1 MQIQVFSD
9 VVCPWCF
16 IGTVRLD
23 RALAATGIDAAVS
36 YRPFLLAPDTPPGG
50 FNIPEYLRR
59 KYGADPRPLQQR
71 AEAEARKSGLDLDL
85 TRQPMSYP
93 TAAAHTLIRHAGPK
107 GTQRALVR
115 ALFVSYFQEAR
126 NISAPEVLAP
136 LAAQHGFS
144 AEEATA
150 LIADPAELATTHR
163 EIEDAYAL
171 GVQGVP
177 FFVLDDAVALSG
189 AQPEEVF
196 RQLLEERRQAG

>member
-23 RALAATGIDAAVS
+23 RALAALALDATVT
-36 YRPFLLAPDTPPGG
+36 YRPFLLAPQTPPGG
-50 FNIPEYLRR
+50 FDIAEDLRR
-59 KYGADPRPLQQR
+59 KYGGDPRKLQER

-85 TRQPMSYP
+85 SKQPMSYP

-115 ALFVSYFQEAR
+115 ALFETYFQEAR
-126 NISAPEVLAP
+126 DISSAEVLAP
-136 LAAQHGFS
+136 LAARHGFS
-144 AEEATA
+144 LEEATA
-150 LIADPAELATTHR
+150 LIADPAELGATR
-163 EIEDAYAL
+163 RAVEEAFAL

-177 FFVLDDAVALSG
+177 FFVIDDAVAFSG

-196 RQLLEERRQAG
+196 RQVLEEAQRG